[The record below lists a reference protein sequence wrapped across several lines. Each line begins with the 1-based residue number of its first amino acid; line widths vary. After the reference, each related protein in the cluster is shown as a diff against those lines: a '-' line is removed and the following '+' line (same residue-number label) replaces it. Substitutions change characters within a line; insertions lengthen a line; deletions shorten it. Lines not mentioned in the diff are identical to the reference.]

1 MNNQPIAEAIKYAVV
16 ANDLCLIGDLC
27 RLLEKPCAVA
37 FNKLSSR
44 LHAVSDTLAVQELHD
59 WVMTSLQTTTK

>member
-1 MNNQPIAEAIKYAVV
+1 MNNQPISEAIKYAVV
-16 ANDLCLIGDLC
+16 ANDMCLVGDLC

-59 WVMTSLQTTTK
+59 WVLNNKG